1 MDENIN
7 YEELLKQR
15 DESVDRILKNFKFW
29 NGGIDEVI
37 ELFKENQQEM
47 ERIDI
52 LNLQLSRYPKAQN
65 EEYILKIEEII
76 EEQKRFQAF
85 IKETRDALLKNM
97 QQLNKKDKVIKNYIS
112 KKKNP
117 VFIDKDVK

>member
-7 YEELLKQR
+7 YEKLLKQR

-29 NGGIDEVI
+29 NGGIDEVV
-37 ELFKENQQEM
+37 ELFRENQQEM

-52 LNLQLSRYPKAQN
+52 LNLQLSRYPEAQN

-76 EEQKRFQAF
+76 EEQKKFQTF

-112 KKKNP
+112 KEKNP
-117 VFIDKDVK
+117 IFIDKDVK